1 MEVPCLNSA
10 GMAQNCRV
18 DRRVL
23 YSRPAKEPR
32 SMSLDQ
38 TISQLILYSAMAA
51 GAVVASVWLGI
62 VLWTLRD
69 MRARSRDVLAQA
81 AAALMVAVLN
91 VFGLILYLMLR
102 PRETLAEAY
111 ERSLEEEA
119 LLQGIE
125 EKPVCPGCGRP
136 SNALWQVCPH
146 CHTRLKKQCIQ
157 CGQLLDLPWNLC
169 PYCATPQSASAEPEP
184 RQNNQRRS
192 RRRPANAPS
201 AQYATVGETPGSLEF
216 VDGEDV

>member
-1 MEVPCLNSA
+1 MNI
-10 GMAQNCRV
+10 
-18 DRRVL
+18 
-23 YSRPAKEPR
+23 
-32 SMSLDQ
+32 DQ
-38 TISQLILYSAMAA
+38 TISQVTLYVVMAS
-51 GAVVASVWLGI
+51 GAVLAALWLGM

-69 MRARSRDVLAQA
+69 MRARSRDVLAQGA
-81 AAALMVAVLN
+81 VTLMVAVLN

-136 SNALWQVCPH
+136 SNVLWQVCPH
-146 CHTRLKKQCIQ
+146 CHTRLKKPCIQ

-169 PYCATPQSASAEPEP
+169 PFCATLQSADT
-184 RQNNQRRS
+184 RQQGRRS
-192 RRRPANAPS
+192 DRKR
-201 AQYATVGETPGSLEF
+201 ATGTQPEYEVETESGTPLEF
-216 VDGEDV
+216 VDGDDV

>member
-1 MEVPCLNSA
+1 
-10 GMAQNCRV
+10 
-18 DRRVL
+18 
-23 YSRPAKEPR
+23 
-32 SMSLDQ
+32 MSLDQ

-91 VFGLILYLMLR
+91 VFGLVLYLMLR

-136 SNALWQVCPH
+136 SNVLWQVCPH

-192 RRRPANAPS
+192 RRGPTNTPS
-201 AQYATVGETPGSLEF
+201 GNYEAVGETPGSLEF